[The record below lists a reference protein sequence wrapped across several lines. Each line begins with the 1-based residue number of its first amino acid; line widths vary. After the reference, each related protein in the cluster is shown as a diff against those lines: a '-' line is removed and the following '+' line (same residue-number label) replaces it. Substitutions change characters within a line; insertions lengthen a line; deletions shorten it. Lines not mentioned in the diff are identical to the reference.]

1 MPHGCLP
8 QRGLWLDSL
17 SAKERLGLP
26 ASTVLLTMFGFL
38 EGYKGHDVA
47 VRALAR
53 MPERFQLAICGGP
66 HPESPRRRISLG
78 AGGYTNLRRRPSG
91 VSPMPKLIPC
101 PLFIG
106 GEWIT
111 VSGVPTTPVHNP
123 SVGEVIAETPM
134 CGADVIDQAVQAAAK
149 AFPTWMETPPVERAR
164 ILFRLKVLLE
174 DHFDELARSVTTEHG
189 KTLAEARGDVRR
201 GLENIEFACGAPSLL
216 MGESAENVARG
227 IDCDSIRQPL
237 GVVAGITPF
246 NFPAM
251 VPLWMWP
258 IAIACGNTFV
268 LKPSEKVPLT
278 SIRIAQLAQ
287 QAGLPAGVLNLVH
300 GGRDAVNAILE
311 HPQVKAVSFVGS
323 TPVAREIHRIGTL
336 HGKRVQAAGGAKNFV
351 LVMPDADVSNSS
363 TGILEAAFGCAGE
376 RCMAGSTA
384 VAIGK
389 AADTVLPRLVDV
401 VSRIK
406 VGPTDR
412 DPEAQMGAVITRQH
426 ADRVC
431 ELISQAAA
439 QGATP
444 LIDGRITKVASAP
457 NGFFVGP
464 TVLDHVRPEMVT
476 MQEEVFGPVLN
487 VVRMDDLDAAIEL
500 ANTSPYGN
508 GAAIFTRSGKAAREF
523 RHRVQAGM
531 VGINIGVPAPMAF
544 FPFSG
549 WHASFF
555 GDLHLQGRESVAFFT
570 QQKVTTTRWFAEGEG
585 TIWAAK

>member
-1 MPHGCLP
+1 MP
-8 QRGLWLDSL
+8 Q
-17 SAKERLGLP
+17 
-26 ASTVLLTMFGFL
+26 LL
-38 EGYKGHDVA
+38 
-47 VRALAR
+47 
-53 MPERFQLAICGGP
+53 
-66 HPESPRRRISLG
+66 
-78 AGGYTNLRRRPSG
+78 
-91 VSPMPKLIPC
+91 PC
-101 PLFIG
+101 PVLIG
-106 GEWIT
+106 GEWTT
-111 VSGVPTTPVHNP
+111 VSGVATAPVHNP
-123 SVGEVIAETPM
+123 SVGEVIAETPL
-134 CGADVIDQAVQAAAK
+134 CGAGIVDQAVQAAAR
-149 AFPTWMETPPVERAR
+149 AFPGWMETPPVERAR

-174 DHFDELARSVTTEHG
+174 DHFEELARSVTTEHG

-278 SIRIAQLAQ
+278 TIRITEFAI
-287 QAGLPAGVLNLVH
+287 QAGLPAGVLNIVH
-300 GGRDAVNAILE
+300 GGREAVDAILA
-311 HPQVKAVSFVGS
+311 HPAIKAVSFVGS
-323 TPVAREIHRIGTL
+323 TPVAREIHRIGTAA
-336 HGKRVQAAGGAKNFV
+336 GKRVQAAGGARNFV
-351 LVMPDADVSNSS
+351 LVMPDADVANSA
-363 TGILEAAFGCAGE
+363 TGMMEAAFGCAGE

-384 VAIGK
+384 ITIGR
-389 AADTVLPRLVDV
+389 AADTVLPALVDV
-401 VSRIK
+401 VSRIR
-406 VGPTDR
+406 VGPADR
-412 DPEAQMGAVITRQH
+412 DPEAQMGAVISREH
-426 ADRVC
+426 AARVC
-431 ELISQAAA
+431 NLVAQAAA
-439 QGATP
+439 EGARP
-444 LIDGRITKVASAP
+444 LTDGRGTRIASAP
-457 NGFFVGP
+457 AGFFVGP

-476 MQEEVFGPVLN
+476 MREEVFGPVLN
-487 VVRMDDLDAAIEL
+487 VVRMDDLDAAIDL
-500 ANTSPYGN
+500 ANASPYGN

-570 QQKVTTTRWFAEGEG
+570 QHKVTTTRWFAEGEG
-585 TIWAAK
+585 TIWATR